1 VKNAM
6 EQTMEKTELL
16 RRLEEVEQQLSNET
30 EMITRQRKMLAEI
43 DAREADTDAIKIMLD
58 SLENLLVLHL
68 QQREKLRAELVK
80 LLGPS

>member
-80 LLGPS
+80 LGLS

>member
-1 VKNAM
+1 M

-80 LLGPS
+80 LGLS

>member
-1 VKNAM
+1 
-6 EQTMEKTELL
+6 
-16 RRLEEVEQQLSNET
+16 
-30 EMITRQRKMLAEI
+30 MLAEI
-43 DAREADTDAIKIMLD
+43 DAREADTDAIKIMLG